1 MATQVSERPLVW
13 VVTPVYNGERFLP
26 ECIESVLAQTYEDW
40 AYVVVDNRSTDR
52 TADIVR
58 EYAADDRRISLSQNT
73 DFLPIMANWNHALSL
88 LPAEAK
94 YCKVVHADDT
104 LLPECLERMVGVAE
118 ANPSVAVVTSYAV
131 WGREIRHDK
140 GVSYPVEVID
150 GREICKATLEGQC
163 YVFGSPSSL
172 LVRADVVRARPAF
185 YNEQNF
191 HADTEACFDV
201 LRTTDLGFVHQ
212 VLTRT
217 RVHEEA
223 MTSVASRINT
233 FHSGWLMILA
243 KYGRFYLDPGA
254 YRRRWWHS
262 VRRYGIFL
270 LKAIV
275 KAKFRDPA
283 FRKHHRETV
292 ALVLRTIAGRRPD
305 TNAEPELLESAR
317 ARASDGKPSPR
328 RR

>member
-1 MATQVSERPLVW
+1 MPAQVSKRPLVW

-58 EYAADDRRISLSQNT
+58 EYAADDARISLSQNT
-73 DFLPIMANWNHALSL
+73 DFLPIMANWNHALRL
-88 LPAEAK
+88 LQDEAK

-118 ANPSVAVVTSYAV
+118 ANPSVGVVTSYAI
-131 WGREIRHDK
+131 WGREIRHDE
-140 GVSYPVEVID
+140 GVPYPVEVID
-150 GREICKATLEGQC
+150 GREICKATLEGKC

-172 LVRADVVRARPAF
+172 LVRADEVRARQAF

-223 MTSVASRINT
+223 MTSLASRINT
-233 FHSGWLMILA
+233 FHSGWLTILA
-243 KYGRFYLDPGA
+243 KYGRFYLDPRA

-292 ALVLRTIAGRRPD
+292 ALVLRTIAGRGPD
-305 TNAEPELLESAR
+305 TDGEPEVVRPAPAR
-317 ARASDGKPSPR
+317 VSDGKPSPR